1 MIAAPAAPASKDA
14 LRAAAMARRD
24 TLTAGAREAA
34 SVAIAH
40 RVAALPELANARI
53 VAAYMPIWS
62 EVDPR
67 PIIAAA
73 LRRGLEVA
81 LPAVTG
87 GTTMEFRRHRE
98 EEPLVAGRFGTMM
111 PGADAAVLD
120 PDVVVSPMVAYDR
133 SGTRLGHGRGF
144 YDRAIALL
152 HARGVRPV
160 LVGVA
165 FAAQEVADIPAE
177 PHDMRMDIIVT
188 ERETLAFRRG

>member
-1 MIAAPAAPASKDA
+1 MTQSSADQSRKDA
-14 LRAAAMARRD
+14 LRAEAMARRD
-24 TLTAGAREAA
+24 ALTTGVREAA

-40 RVAALPELANARI
+40 SVGALPEVMRGRVI
-53 VAAYMPIWS
+53 AAYMPIWS

-67 PIIAAA
+67 PIIAWAFQHG
-73 LRRGLEVA
+73 REVV

-87 GTTMEFRRHRE
+87 GTTMEFRRHRAD
-98 EEPLVAGRFGTMM
+98 EPLVAGRFGTMM
-111 PGADAAVLD
+111 PGASAAVVD
-120 PDVVVSPMVAYDR
+120 PDVVVSPMIAFDR
-133 SGTRLGHGRGF
+133 SGMRLGHGRGF

-177 PHDMRMDIIVT
+177 PHDMRMDIVVT
-188 ERETLAFRRG
+188 ERETLAFRKG

>member
-1 MIAAPAAPASKDA
+1 MIAPAAANASKDA
-14 LRAAAMARRD
+14 LRAEAMTRRD
-24 TLTAGAREAA
+24 TLTTGVREAA
-34 SVAIAH
+34 SAAIAH
-40 RVAALPELANARI
+40 RVAGLAEMGRARV
-53 VAAYMPIWS
+53 VAAYVPIWS

-67 PIIAAA
+67 PIIAWAFQ
-73 LRRGLEVA
+73 RGLEVV

-87 GTTMEFRRHRE
+87 GTTMEFRRHE
-98 EEPLVAGRFGTMM
+98 ADEPLVAGRFGTMM
-111 PGADAAVLD
+111 PGACAAVLD
-120 PDVVVSPMVAYDR
+120 PDVVVSPMIAFDR

-144 YDRAIALL
+144 YDRAIAVL

-188 ERETLAFRRG
+188 ERETLAFRKG